1 MRNPVC
7 SCILELNHCSNF
19 GTRPQVELF
28 LFHRCSLQVHPRTPK
43 WHLYPTSLNPYEH
56 LESSLHFYLV
66 LAISPDAPLA
76 SWDFWLLESL
86 SSCAD
91 VQLSLNALL
100 RQPFALAFPA
110 GTSELH
116 SHQTASGQASSHM
129 LGLDRLPLPVGR
141 GKLAAMK
148 EQGE

>member
-1 MRNPVC
+1 MN
-7 SCILELNHCSNF
+7 I
-19 GTRPQVELF
+19 
-28 LFHRCSLQVHPRTPK
+28 
-43 WHLYPTSLNPYEH
+43 W
-56 LESSLHFYLV
+56 ESSLHFYLV